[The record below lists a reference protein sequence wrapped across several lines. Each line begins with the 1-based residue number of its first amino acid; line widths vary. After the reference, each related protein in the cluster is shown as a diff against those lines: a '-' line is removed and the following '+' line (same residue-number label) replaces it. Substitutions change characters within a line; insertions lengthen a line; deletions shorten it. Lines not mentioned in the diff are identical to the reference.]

1 MVALRERETQV
12 RVREIP
18 PPTRR
23 GDTIYTGTR
32 GVNKN
37 NRDNYGYLAVLTC
50 QRGEFVQQ

>member
-32 GVNKN
+32 GVNKK
-37 NRDNYGYLAVLTC
+37 NRDNYGYLAALTC